1 MATDL
6 TTINVLLGIMAAVSR
21 REALA
26 VLSLFAAGALLYR
39 RVLRR
44 RVRHRRTPDGDVISP
59 GLIDEEKRCHADH
72 RDTPQSLAAGVRRVQ
87 RCP

>member
-21 REALA
+21 RQALA

-39 RVLRR
+39 RVRDV
-44 RVRHRRTPDGDVISP
+44 VRGI
-59 GLIDEEKRCHADH
+59 EER
-72 RDTPQSLAAGVRRVQ
+72 QAAM
-87 RCP
+87 

>member
-6 TTINVLLGIMAAVSR
+6 TTINVLLGVMAAVSLL
-21 REALA
+21 EALA

-44 RVRHRRTPDGDVISP
+44 RVRHRRTPGGDVISSCRTSP
-59 GLIDEEKRCHADH
+59 WTSS
-72 RDTPQSLAAGVRRVQ
+72 TPS
-87 RCP
+87 